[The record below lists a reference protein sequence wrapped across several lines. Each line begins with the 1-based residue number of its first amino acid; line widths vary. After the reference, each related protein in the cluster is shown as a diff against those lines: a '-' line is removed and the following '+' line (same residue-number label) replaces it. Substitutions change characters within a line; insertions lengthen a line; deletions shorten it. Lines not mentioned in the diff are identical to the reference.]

1 MSDKKDDNKSGGG
14 SSFDFFK
21 DMKGFYKDFS
31 NFISKFGWTKVIA
44 FGFLVVILGQ
54 MFGAY
59 NMVNENTGLV
69 ALPPGNSTG
78 MPPTADP
85 NRYPFHRESGLL
97 VYFYSEGT
105 KTETI
110 PGSSVCWGS
119 KVNDSYNTIQSFSTD
134 TSVTV
139 VNGGCTFHSLSEV
152 RRLVTKAYP
161 STNWVIKVD
170 NEIIPSS

>member
-1 MSDKKDDNKSGGG
+1 MNN
-14 SSFDFFK
+14 SSNIFDQL
-21 DMKGFYKDFS
+21 
-31 NFISKFGWTKVIA
+31 VE
-44 FGFLVVILGQ
+44 FLVRSIFKILKFLIVSYLVLTAILFVGYFLLDSLGMINQ
-54 MFGAY
+54 
-59 NMVNENTGLV
+59 NTGLI
-69 ALPPGNSTG
+69 ALPPRNSTG

-85 NRYPFHRESGLL
+85 NRYPLHRESGLL

-134 TSVTV
+134 TTVTV

-152 RRLVTKAYP
+152 RRLITKAYP

-170 NEIIPSS
+170 NEVIPAS